1 MYYVCTQSIV
11 TNLRDVTKSHIT
23 HHMSHTT
30 QSIQMQGE
38 EEPRRVNQSAF
49 QISTLPVYL
58 GKMLKCLQIFLSYF
72 NSANIFQSTD
82 NFCRCTT
89 TKHHHYHDKQ
99 I

>member
-30 QSIQMQGE
+30 QSIQMQGGAA
-38 EEPRRVNQSAF
+38 PRQSIRLSNIHSA
-49 QISTLPVYL
+49 LAVYL
-58 GKMLKCLQIFLSYF
+58 GTMLKCLQIFLSYF
-72 NSANIFQSTD
+72 NLTNIFQSTD
-82 NFCRCTT
+82 NFCWCTT

-99 I
+99 M